1 MQTPTFF
8 GGSALLHLI
17 AAHPKV
23 VALFGIA
30 ATVSLLMAPHG
41 PGRYLGTDTH
51 LRRIE
56 AAVRP
61 QERTSEAR
69 QRFAEGAATQ
79 MLARRDKQAIATAV
93 RQTLSRCGHGCTDIS
108 TEDVTADEV
117 LLRRVLVLYHL
128 DREARGIVTG
138 DSRQ

>member
-23 VALFGIA
+23 VALFGIV

-41 PGRYLGTDTH
+41 PGRYLGTDAH

-61 QERTSEAR
+61 QVTTTNAR
-69 QRFAEGAATQ
+69 ESSADSAAIQ
-79 MLARRDKQAIATAV
+79 MLARGNREEIATAV
-93 RQTLSRCGHGCTDIS
+93 RQTLSRCGPGCTDIS
-108 TEDVTADEV
+108 TKDVTADDL
-117 LLRRVLVLYHL
+117 LLRRVLVLYYL
-128 DREARGIVTG
+128 DREARGVKG
-138 DSRQ
+138 NSRQ

>member
-41 PGRYLGTDTH
+41 PGRVLGTDAH

-61 QERTSEAR
+61 QASISEAR
-69 QRFAEGAATQ
+69 ERAAESAARGT
-79 MLARRDKQAIATAV
+79 LVRHDEAEIAAAV
-93 RQTLSRCGHGCTDIS
+93 RETLSRCGAGCRDVS
-108 TEDVTADEV
+108 SEDVVKDEV
-117 LLRRVLVLYHL
+117 LLGRVLVLYHL
-128 DREARGIVTG
+128 DREARRSGVTET
-138 DSRQ
+138 R